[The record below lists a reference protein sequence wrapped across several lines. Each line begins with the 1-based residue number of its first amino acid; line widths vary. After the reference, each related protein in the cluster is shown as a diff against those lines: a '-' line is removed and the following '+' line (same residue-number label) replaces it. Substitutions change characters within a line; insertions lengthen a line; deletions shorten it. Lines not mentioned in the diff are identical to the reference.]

1 MNDNLPSNPSQLS
14 EETTT
19 ELLRFLLH
27 KEGTWVDWGKACQQ
41 LQKAGFSPQ
50 TIFEQT
56 GFQTVQQNLIIVA
69 AQVYESLVREAVE
82 ATILN
87 YYLGPKSDVLY
98 ELRILNQ
105 VQRATAAI
113 TAQAQKLD
121 AESAKE
127 LARAVQDF
135 SHYSQLPSGFTN
147 HPGDALAYQ
156 CWKLAKQN
164 KDLAARTRLIAKGL
178 KFAHSATARTAIEQL
193 LSDITVSSAKKAPLV
208 PLYRLEQEEQVSRL
222 VPVAGNLPLSR
233 EQIEAIPPLAIA
245 EPFGV
250 AQYDGSGALVPLPGW
265 QIVLKAVDPLA
276 FFCQGSQVSET
287 LTSKNETMLVVID
300 RAATTWD
307 ENSYFLISDDD
318 SDHSVAIQWFES
330 PPTVALLG
338 QVIVVL
344 RPKRIL
350 DENNLLEPW
359 QMDD

>member
-1 MNDNLPSNPSQLS
+1 MNENLLPTTSPLS
-14 EETTT
+14 EETSV
-19 ELLRFLLH
+19 ELLRSLLH
-27 KEGTWVDWGKACQQ
+27 KEGSWVDWGKNCQR

-69 AQVYESLVREAVE
+69 AQVYESLVQEKVGEAV
-82 ATILN
+82 LN

-98 ELRILNQ
+98 EFRILNQ
-105 VQRATAAI
+105 AQRATAAT

-135 SHYSQLPSGFTN
+135 SHFSQLPSGFTN

-164 KDLAARTRLIAKGL
+164 KDLTARTRLIAKGL
-178 KFAHSATARTAIEQL
+178 KFAHSTTARAAIEQL
-193 LSDITVSSAKKAPLV
+193 LSDITVAPTKKAPLV
-208 PLYRLEQEEQVSRL
+208 PLYRLEEEEEVSRL
-222 VPVAGNLPLSR
+222 IPVAGTFPLSR
-233 EQIEAIPPLAIA
+233 EQIEVISPLEIQ
-245 EPFGV
+245 EPFGLV
-250 AQYDGSGALVPLPGW
+250 QYEGSGALVPLPGW
-265 QIVLKAVDPLA
+265 QIILKAVDPLA

-300 RAATTWD
+300 RGAREWH
-307 ENSYFLISDDD
+307 ENGYFLISDQTPGNQ
-318 SDHSVAIQWFES
+318 VTIQWFES
-330 PPTVALLG
+330 LPSVTLLG
-338 QVIVVL
+338 QIIVVL

-350 DENNLLEPW
+350 DENHLLEPW